1 MKKFSRELMWSVL
14 NITIYDND
22 IDLEVIE
29 NCFFETEKFEKKY
42 SRFLEDSYLSLLNKN
57 KSSQEIPWELL
68 SILKLS
74 NKVSQ
79 ISNWYFD
86 ITILPFLEN
95 IWYWINK
102 EEMKEVYWYKNI
114 VINDNNIKLENWVS
128 IDIWSVW
135 KWYIVDKI
143 YNILNEKYNEFVI
156 DFWWDIRIK
165 WKQKIYLEDPLQLSK
180 NIWYIELE
188 NNSIASSASNRR
200 KTKKWWHLINPKKN
214 ITDDKLAVYTIHKL
228 ASFSDILS
236 TALYVSPIEVA
247 LDMVK
252 KSKWLEAMI
261 IMKNWKIY
269 KTNWFNIK
277 NI

>member
-14 NITIYDND
+14 NITIYDNN
-22 IDLEVIE
+22 IDLEIIE

-79 ISNWYFD
+79 ISKWYFD

-114 VINDNNIKLENWVS
+114 VINDNTIKLENWVS

-143 YNILNEKYNEFVI
+143 YNILNEKYNDFVI

-188 NNSIASSASNRR
+188 NSSIASSSSNRR

-214 ITDDKLAVYTIHKL
+214 ITDDKLAVYTMHKL
-228 ASFSDILS
+228 SSFSDILS

-247 LDMVK
+247 LDIVK

>member
-114 VINDNNIKLENWVS
+114 VINDNTIKLENWVS

-188 NNSIASSASNRR
+188 NSSIASSASNRR

>member
-114 VINDNNIKLENWVS
+114 VINDNTIKLENWVS

-143 YNILNEKYNEFVI
+143 YNILNEKYNDFVI
-156 DFWWDIRIK
+156 NFWWDIRIK

>member
-14 NITIYDND
+14 NITIYDNN

-114 VINDNNIKLENWVS
+114 VINDNTIKLENWVS

-188 NNSIASSASNRR
+188 NSSIASSASNRR

-247 LDMVK
+247 LNMVK